1 VGLPREVA
9 FLRDLASGTL
19 DSRALSRGLGFA
31 CASVLASFAIVNVFR
46 AMVTTRLAAV
56 VVFRRIHR
64 AEADT
69 SPGVERRPTTWRSS
83 VFLVGAVT
91 TFTLLVLSQDIA
103 LSERVYEPVT
113 VYVNGLAEADLAK
126 VSVARLDVRGRA
138 RDAAAARV
146 RDLA

>member
-1 VGLPREVA
+1 
-9 FLRDLASGTL
+9 
-19 DSRALSRGLGFA
+19 LGFA

-46 AMVTTRLAAV
+46 AMVTTLLAAV

-103 LSERVYEPVT
+103 LSERLYEPVT

-126 VSVARLDVRGRA
+126 VRVARLDVRGRA